1 MCDLAWLLLS
11 LLGTFRIANAKSL
24 GASSTC
30 SYMLFTALATLATI
44 LSGRGATIHVLHVT
58 SSFFVTTR
66 TDPRS
71 ILLTVRAPD
80 AEQTADSDTAY
91 MLFELSTAALFTTR

>member
-11 LLGTFRIANAKSL
+11 LLGTFRSANAKSL

-30 SYMLFTALATLATI
+30 PYMLLTALATLATI

-91 MLFELSTAALFTTR
+91 MLFELSTAALFAT